1 MKEIEKEKQRDIF
14 AGVYQHY
21 KGLYYLVL
29 GLAHHSE
36 REEKL
41 VIYVPLYSQEGP
53 RLAARPVEMFFEEV
67 EINQIKQP
75 RFKYIG
81 SEMPKLGEP

>member
-1 MKEIEKEKQRDIF
+1 MERDIL

-21 KGLYYLVL
+21 KGQYYLLL

-36 REEKL
+36 TGEQL
-41 VIYVPLYSQEGP
+41 IVYVPLYTREGP
-53 RLAARPVEMFFEEV
+53 RMAVRPADMFFEEV
-67 EINQIKQP
+67 EVEGLKQP

-81 SEMPKLGEP
+81 SEMPSENSQKS